1 MLHKE
6 FVFLLP
12 EGFGFSENGSFSE
25 WVWHRLFPHLAW
37 WPHCSLLT
45 WFTSHLTGN
54 GEKKGGRVQ
63 FPSSKEAAFCQCQ
76 VQWMASVFGGTEEF
90 WTNSPVSHKRSL
102 GGRQGE
108 RAMLG
113 YSWYCFRNFICA
125 ELDIL
130 LVTLLGS
137 PRSTKIFGCWSQYGE
152 TIFKSVLSYI
162 MPPAQHTLLQTSAN
176 GSVLNFYNQ
185 ARIGCV
191 EISKQS
197 PANQWSLPWS
207 LWWSRVAVSL
217 LECSSNRTASGIIL
231 LEQEQRICTT
241 ILWQFG
247 LERVCQ
253 PKPCMVQWQRWIKSN
268 MHTSGKPLQP
278 GTLQSSGKLE
288 RLIRS
293 CPQVTE
299 LWLWDI
305 WAVLTLLWGCTRLIL
320 LRALGVAQACAWHCQ
335 DWRSLLQAG
344 SCLCSHNC
352 ALKHWLLIGAQ
363 GQSPKM
369 KTLWFDLFW
378 GKALSTAVSVQFQ
391 RNSVFKTWW
400 NKALILH

>member
-1 MLHKE
+1 
-6 FVFLLP
+6 
-12 EGFGFSENGSFSE
+12 
-25 WVWHRLFPHLAW
+25 
-37 WPHCSLLT
+37 
-45 WFTSHLTGN
+45 
-54 GEKKGGRVQ
+54 
-63 FPSSKEAAFCQCQ
+63 
-76 VQWMASVFGGTEEF
+76 MASVFGGTEEF

-125 ELDIL
+125 ELDIS

-176 GSVLNFYNQ
+176 GGVLNFYNQ

-197 PANQWSLPWS
+197 PASQWSLPWS

-253 PKPCMVQWQRWIKSN
+253 PKPCMVQWQR
-268 MHTSGKPLQP
+268 
-278 GTLQSSGKLE
+278 
-288 RLIRS
+288 
-293 CPQVTE
+293 
-299 LWLWDI
+299 
-305 WAVLTLLWGCTRLIL
+305 
-320 LRALGVAQACAWHCQ
+320 
-335 DWRSLLQAG
+335 
-344 SCLCSHNC
+344 
-352 ALKHWLLIGAQ
+352 
-363 GQSPKM
+363 
-369 KTLWFDLFW
+369 
-378 GKALSTAVSVQFQ
+378 
-391 RNSVFKTWW
+391 
-400 NKALILH
+400 